1 VQPGGDQPLL
11 PGRHCRQSIFAEMKK
26 KFSQAECAAEEPRV
40 LCIIQD
46 TTNSRRFITGH
57 VYPC

>member
-1 VQPGGDQPLL
+1 KEFGEEL
-11 PGRHCRQSIFAEMKK
+11 CRQSIFAEMKK

-46 TTNSRRFITGH
+46 TTNSKTVNDKTGLSISS
-57 VYPC
+57 